1 MKGYL
6 DQRAELDTQR
16 AELHQ
21 LEQRRDAVARRLRA
35 LEDPAVLEA
44 RARELQ
50 LVRPGERVFIVK
62 GLKPPPPPPA
72 RPRDER
78 GLLERILDVF

>member
-6 DQRAELDTQR
+6 DQRAELDQQR
-16 AELHQ
+16 AALRQ
-21 LEQRRDAVARRLRA
+21 LEERRDSVARRLRA

-50 LVRPGERVFIVK
+50 LVRPGERIFIVK
-62 GLKPPPPPPA
+62 GLPPPPPPA
-72 RPRDER
+72 APSHDER
-78 GLLERILDVF
+78 GLLERIIDIF